1 MPLDGGRIPRF
12 QDGIMKPRAFP
23 LLFALLLLLLLPGCD
38 EKSSPEPHKGP
49 DGKAKVSGFSGLGD
63 GESAPSGKT
72 KSFDRPA
79 RTNRPPVAEPVPGQ
93 PGKVISPFSGEI
105 ADVSASSAGDVVEDP
120 KYPGDETKK
129 FTVPVFSTEGGA
141 AAPLPVA
148 NLAPGRDGMVISP
161 YSNKLVDVRG
171 IRGGTL
177 VADPTFPA
185 SEKKYF
191 RVPVT
196 FDPRDPPPIDAEE
209 LGDPDEDIQPSTP
222 PEVKAA
228 EPQKESESDPG
239 DR

>member
-12 QDGIMKPRAFP
+12 QDGIMKPRGFP
-23 LLFALLLLLLLPGCD
+23 LLFALLLLPGCD
-38 EKSSPEPHKGP
+38 EKSSPEARKGP
-49 DGKAKVSGFSGLGD
+49 DGKAKASGFSGFGD
-63 GESAPSGKT
+63 DDSVASGKT
-72 KSFDRPA
+72 KSSDRPT

-105 ADVSASSAGDVVEDP
+105 VDVSASFAGDLVEDP

-129 FTVPVFSTEGGA
+129 FTVPVFPNEAGS

-148 NLAPGRDGMVISP
+148 NLVPGKDGMVISP

-171 IRGGTL
+171 IPGGTL

-196 FDPRDPPPIDAEE
+196 FDPGNPPPIDAEE
-209 LGDPDEDIQPSTP
+209 PGASEEGTQPATP
-222 PEVKAA
+222 PEAKVE
-228 EPQKESESDPG
+228 EPQQEPEGDPG
-239 DR
+239 DH